1 MAGGD
6 NEGSKGGGGLIG
18 IVVVTHLSL
27 GLGGAFGMF
36 MDSAPA
42 STEAGGDK
50 KQKDQASKSEKE
62 AGPAIS
68 SDSKVV
74 ALTPIV
80 VNLAAPSGT
89 WIRVETSVLLEGM
102 EQGGE
107 ALAAQ
112 LAEDFVAY
120 LRTATLDQ
128 FEGPSGFQNLRED
141 FLDRATIRD
150 HEHIKD
156 VIIHGV
162 VVE

>member
-18 IVVVTHLSL
+18 IVVVTLLSL

-102 EQGGE
+102 EQGGKR
-107 ALAAQ
+107 
-112 LAEDFVAY
+112 
-120 LRTATLDQ
+120 LRRSSPRTSWPT
-128 FEGPSGFQNLRED
+128 SGRRRSTSSR
-141 FLDRATIRD
+141 DRAASRTCARTFSTGRPS
-150 HEHIKD
+150 
-156 VIIHGV
+156 VIMNTSRT
-162 VVE
+162 